1 MKSNNLKCQLSMRL
15 VAAAIVATTAFAWQA
30 GAQAQSPAPAPATQ
44 SSSERGVTVK
54 VTPKPAAPG
63 ATEWEFAVVLDT
75 HSGELGDDL
84 VKTAVLLVDTSEL
97 RPVAWTGAAPG
108 GHHREGVLKFP
119 APPQA
124 AGSIELRI
132 ERAGETAVRVFRWDG
147 AALR

>member
-1 MKSNNLKCQLSMRL
+1 MKSNDTQRRICIRV

-30 GAQAQSPAPAPATQ
+30 GAGAQTAAPATQ
-44 SSSERGVTVK
+44 SSSERGVTLK

-75 HSGELGDDL
+75 HSANLSDDL
-84 VKTAVLLVDTSEL
+84 VKTAVLLVDGNEI
-97 RPVAWTGAAPG
+97 RPVQWTGAAPG

-119 APPQA
+119 APAQVTGA
-124 AGSIELRI
+124 IELRI
-132 ERAGETAVRVFRWDG
+132 ERPGEAAARVFRWDG